1 MIVVTG
7 NLYDRDGPRVTLVI
21 DDAGLASFT
30 DDAGNDMSD
39 VLPAPTETVRAFV
52 PGPEF
57 DARVDRPANAFAVA
71 LSLIVPYTLEVDGDA
86 PAECLA
92 WARSRPARSPKR
104 HRIKPARDSNADTRG
119 ALHAR
124 PFDPGE

>member
-7 NLYDRDGPRVTLVI
+7 NLYDRDGPRVTFVI

-52 PGPEF
+52 PGPEVE
-57 DARVDRPANAFAVA
+57 ARVDRPANAFAVA
-71 LSLIVPYTLEVDGDA
+71 RSLIAPYTLEVDGDA
-86 PAECLA
+86 PAEWLA
-92 WARSRPARSPKR
+92 WGEVPP
-104 HRIKPARDSNADTRG
+104 G
-119 ALHAR
+119 AVS
-124 PFDPGE
+124 